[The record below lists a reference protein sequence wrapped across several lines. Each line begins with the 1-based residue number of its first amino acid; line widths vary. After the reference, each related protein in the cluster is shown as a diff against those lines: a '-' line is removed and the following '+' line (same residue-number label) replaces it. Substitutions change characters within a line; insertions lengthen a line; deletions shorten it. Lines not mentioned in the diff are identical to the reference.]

1 MTRRKT
7 RSSGLELPAA
17 PGWMTTY
24 GDMTTLI
31 LTFFVLL
38 FSFSRIDIARFQEV
52 IISVQGALGVL
63 EGGSTLNPEAMPGG
77 AADDVILDWQ
87 SEERRLEELLGKVK
101 EYIEKNGLEGRIHVS
116 LDERGLV
123 IRFLDTALFDLGQAD
138 LKPEARAILDNVA
151 EILVRVPNLIR
162 VEGHTDNLPINTYR
176 FPSNWELSTARATTV
191 VRYLVETYGLP
202 PEHLSAA
209 GYGEWRPV
217 APNDSPEHRAQN
229 RRVDIVV
236 LRSSLNMEEPG
247 SGFVPKEGGS
257 GSE

>member
-1 MTRRKT
+1 MTKRKRRD
-7 RSSGLELPAA
+7 SGLELPAS

-38 FSFSRIDIARFQEV
+38 FSFSRIDVTRFQDV
-52 IISVQGALGVL
+52 IISVQGALGIL
-63 EGGSTLNPEAMPGG
+63 EGGSTLSPEALPGG
-77 AADDVILDWQ
+77 AGDEATLEWQ
-87 SEERRLEELLGKVK
+87 AEQRRLEELLGKV
-101 EYIEKNGLEGRIHVS
+101 EDYVEKNGLEKKVNVS

-138 LKPEARAILDNVA
+138 LKPEARPILNHVA
-151 EILVRVPNLIR
+151 QLLTSVPNLIR
-162 VEGHTDNLPINTYR
+162 VEGHTDNLPIHTYR

-191 VRYLVETYGLP
+191 VRYFVENYGIA

-217 APNDSPEHRAQN
+217 APNDTSEHRAQN

-236 LRSSLNMEEPG
+236 LRTSVAKEEPQG
-247 SGFVPKEGGS
+247 PAGAKGG
-257 GSE
+257 GEE